1 VEKRRACPYLTDS
14 ADEARHNGAKQEKIM
29 TEQEKGSNLVR
40 LAIGAGILAAVG
52 VSLAVFVPRRRW
64 QAMGT
69 PLRGLAATPLA
80 VAVTAWAA
88 NLWSDVTAPTP
99 PVFDD
104 LRPFD
109 EF

>member
-1 VEKRRACPYLTDS
+1 MAE
-14 ADEARHNGAKQEKIM
+14 
-29 TEQEKGSNLVR
+29 EQKGSNLVR
-40 LAIGAGILAAVG
+40 LAIGAGILAVAAVS
-52 VSLAVFVPRRRW
+52 VAVFVPRRRW
-64 QAMGT
+64 QAMAS
-69 PLRGLAATPLA
+69 PLRGMAATPMA

-88 NLWSDVTAPTP
+88 SLWNDVTAPTP